1 MSETHDARRAASKG
15 CIEEGTRQT
24 YFTDKHT
31 HKDGTVGHDLR
42 FIDPATGKDAG
53 MFRDKIERG

>member
-1 MSETHDARRAASKG
+1 MSETHDARIRASKG
-15 CIEEGTRQT
+15 CANEGLMQT

-42 FIDPATGKDAG
+42 KIDPVTGKDAG
-53 MFRDKIERG
+53 MARHRIEKG